1 MNPKPSK
8 ASKQQQDLPTN
19 LTQEELLE
27 FIKKAIK
34 NNQKHFQ
41 KDKVK
46 DDIYKGLREQIQ
58 YLEEQNNLHT
68 SNLIN
73 NQLYIDMVNQLL
85 KMQGYSQDIGSIQI
99 VTKNE
104 RSASEKGPKISNQI
118 QQVKISKPTINLS
131 INNNNV
137 IQAP

>member
-1 MNPKPSK
+1 
-8 ASKQQQDLPTN
+8 
-19 LTQEELLE
+19 LLE